1 MSLEDQKCRGW
12 LQEQGYIVEKVERWN
27 SFTKRKNDLYGFI
40 DYLAVGDG
48 LTIGAQ
54 STNSTTDTGGGMFST
69 RVKKVKASVHLQTL
83 LEANW
88 IIYVLGFKKGQKA
101 PHRIEV
107 FTKEDLSEIKRP
119 F

>member
-1 MSLEDQKCRGW
+1 MSLEDQKCRAW
-12 LQEQGYIVEKVERWN
+12 LTDQGYAVQKVEHFN
-27 SFTKRKNDLYGFI
+27 HHMKRRVDLFGII

-54 STNSTTDTGGGMFST
+54 STSSSNF
-69 RVKKVKASVHLQTL
+69 ASRKTKTMYSEHLPTL

-101 PHRIEV
+101 PHRLEV
-107 FTKEDLSEIKRP
+107 FTKEDLYTLRKP